1 MNVLGEVKRRGA
13 RIAWVS
19 RANGS
24 LHIAWVEESPLAGR
38 IPAEASCH
46 GR

>member
-1 MNVLGEVKRRGA
+1 MNVSGEVNRRGA

-24 LHIAWVEESPLAGR
+24 LHMACVEESPLAGR
-38 IPAEASCH
+38 IPTEASCY